1 MATTIHTEVFDQQT
15 EADFARIESDAAA
28 AAEVVDPR
36 EWYLSII
43 VMERKDDRGWDIIVK
58 HETRE
63 GDEDKTTRVCMSR
76 DEVARVIAQEIEDA
90 E

>member
-1 MATTIHTEVFDQQT
+1 MATTTHTEVFDPQT
-15 EADFARIESDAAA
+15 EADFARIEADAAA

-36 EWYLSII
+36 QWYLSII
-43 VMERKDDRGWDIIVK
+43 VMERKDNRGWNIIVK

-63 GDEDKTTRVCMSR
+63 GDEDKTTRVCLSR

-90 E
+90 

>member
-1 MATTIHTEVFDQQT
+1 MATTTHTEVFDPQT
-15 EADFARIESDAAA
+15 ADDFARIESDAAA
-28 AAEVVDPR
+28 AAEVADPR

-43 VMERKDDRGWDIIVK
+43 VLERKDDRGWDIIVK
-58 HETRE
+58 HETSE

-76 DEVARVIAQEIEDA
+76 DEVARIIAQEIEDA

>member
-1 MATTIHTEVFDQQT
+1 MATTTHTEVFDPQT
-15 EADFARIESDAAA
+15 ADEFARIESDAAA
-28 AAEVVDPR
+28 AAEVIDPR
-36 EWYLSII
+36 KWYLSII

-63 GDEDKTTRVCMSR
+63 GDEDKTTRVRMSR